1 MIQFEEC
8 KRFSPVLLRNHVVYT
23 SIGGSHT
30 LSAVI
35 LHIYNLINISLK
47 NSPCEISIS
56 KINVIIL
63 FQIFT
68 VACVFIW
75 TILCWRGWGPLQ
87 NNLMVFTW
95 IIGLTGY
102 KKGGKLVTSACSWS
116 QKICTVTSF
125 QKFALKTGLYK
136 SNCQCKVCNK
146 NYNVSCFLTFN
157 YLVKRQS
164 ENRYTIDV
172 LYTGTNRNHKRY
184 TCNDINFID
193 VQCYVEDFFLG

>member
-1 MIQFEEC
+1 M
-8 KRFSPVLLRNHVVYT
+8 
-23 SIGGSHT
+23 
-30 LSAVI
+30 
-35 LHIYNLINISLK
+35 
-47 NSPCEISIS
+47 
-56 KINVIIL
+56 

-157 YLVKRQS
+157 YLAKRQS

-172 LYTGTNRNHKRY
+172 LYIQGLTEIIK
-184 TCNDINFID
+184 DIRAMISISLMFNVMLKI
-193 VQCYVEDFFLG
+193 FF